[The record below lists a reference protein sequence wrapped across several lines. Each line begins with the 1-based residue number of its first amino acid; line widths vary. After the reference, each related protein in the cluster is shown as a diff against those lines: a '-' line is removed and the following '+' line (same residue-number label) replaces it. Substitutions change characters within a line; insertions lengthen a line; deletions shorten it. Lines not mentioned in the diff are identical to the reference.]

1 MSQEQIASIL
11 LAALVAFWL
20 YRSFAGKVAPAEARR
35 LVGAG
40 ARLLDVRTSGE
51 FAGGHLPGAL
61 NVPVG
66 DLADRL
72 GELDPRRPTVVYC
85 QSGMRS
91 ASAARLLRKSGFR
104 EVHDLGA
111 MARWG

>member
-1 MSQEQIASIL
+1 MSQEQIAYVLIAA
-11 LAALVAFWL
+11 LAAFWI
-20 YRSFAGKVAPAEARR
+20 YRSFAGKVAPDEARR

-40 ARLLDVRTSGE
+40 AQLVDVRTGGE
-51 FAGGHLPGAL
+51 FAGGHLPGAI

-66 DLADRL
+66 DLSSRL
-72 GELDPRRPTVVYC
+72 RELDPQRTTVVYC